1 MSVTRQDF
9 VAIAEAVKGQRWTI
23 ETMSERAKVRN
34 VALDDVAIALAT
46 HLESRNPAFDRKR
59 FLKACGVAS

>member
-23 ETMSERAKVRN
+23 ETYSERAAANNNALDN
-34 VALDDVAIALAT
+34 VASALAN
-46 HLESRNPAFDRKR
+46 HLASRNPAFDRKR